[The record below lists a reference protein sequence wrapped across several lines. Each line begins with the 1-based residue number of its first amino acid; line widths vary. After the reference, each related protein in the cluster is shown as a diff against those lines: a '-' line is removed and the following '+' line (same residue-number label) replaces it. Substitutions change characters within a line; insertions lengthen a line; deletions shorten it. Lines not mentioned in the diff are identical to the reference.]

1 MKEREDKE
9 ESLEGTE
16 HSIDI
21 ISIGSYQ
28 TPMRE
33 ECYCLYFIY
42 EETTLEILS
51 LQGKYVTELVF
62 KFRSLLNPNSTCL
75 FLIPRISSWATYFF
89 I

>member
-1 MKEREDKE
+1 MEMKEREDKE

-33 ECYCLYFIY
+33 
-42 EETTLEILS
+42 
-51 LQGKYVTELVF
+51 
-62 KFRSLLNPNSTCL
+62 
-75 FLIPRISSWATYFF
+75 
-89 I
+89 

>member
-1 MKEREDKE
+1 MKERENKE

-21 ISIGSYQ
+21 IIIGSYQ

-33 ECYCLYFIY
+33 KCYCLYFIY

-51 LQGKYVTELVF
+51 L
-62 KFRSLLNPNSTCL
+62 
-75 FLIPRISSWATYFF
+75 PR
-89 I
+89 